1 MSCLSES
8 KPQSTTDGKC
18 CAASCL
24 PVWLCLSRLRKAQVA
39 REQATCGVPWAWL
52 ATVYVGLRID
62 RELLEQQPAG
72 CTPPATARLRRPCHR
87 AERACQRRAQTCAHL
102 ITNPSKVCRCLSARC
117 LRGRDRSAWVVK
129 GHNFFV

>member
-1 MSCLSES
+1 MSAIRFYFFFKKKSATGLSCLSEF

-52 ATVYVGLRID
+52 ATVYVYGSI
-62 RELLEQQPAG
+62 ENSWNSN
-72 CTPPATARLRRPCHR
+72 PPAAPLLRLRGCDVLVTAPN
-87 AERACQRRAQTCAHL
+87 ERANA
-102 ITNPSKVCRCLSARC
+102 
-117 LRGRDRSAWVVK
+117 
-129 GHNFFV
+129 GHKLVRI